1 MKTASPFTNRFA
13 AAASALVLSLVLI
26 GGTVAEPAR
35 ASVPACSAF
44 VSAVA

>member
-1 MKTASPFTNRFA
+1 MKTATPFTNRIA

-35 ASVPACSAF
+35 ASTPACTAF